1 MHGPCQPVRL
11 ADTESS
17 RSPPWRTPSAPTNAR
32 SRGPRALRS
41 ARNWI
46 HATLNGHP
54 HSDDAALIVTE
65 LGTNALTYTASGC
78 GTGAFHVTITV
89 SELTT
94 TIAVTD
100 SGQARTTPE
109 IQHPPLNATHGRGLG
124 MVAVLADNVTIQ
136 GDDSGRTVTAEL
148 RADSHQGGHPC

>member
-1 MHGPCQPVRL
+1 MED
-11 ADTESS
+11 AM
-17 RSPPWRTPSAPTNAR
+17 RTHQRTFPGN
-32 SRGPRALRS
+32 PRALRS

-46 HATLNGHP
+46 HAALIGHP

-65 LGTNALTYTASGC
+65 LGTNALTYTASGH
-78 GTGAFHVTITV
+78 GAGAFHVTLTV

-124 MVAVLADNVTIQ
+124 MVAALADNITIQ

-148 RADSHQGGHPC
+148 HADGHQGGHPC

>member
-1 MHGPCQPVRL
+1 M
-11 ADTESS
+11 
-17 RSPPWRTPSAPTNAR
+17 RTHQRTFP
-32 SRGPRALRS
+32 GDPRALHS

-46 HATLNGHP
+46 HAALNGHP

-78 GTGAFHVTITV
+78 GAGTFHVTLTV

-100 SGQARTTPE
+100 SGHAKTTPA
-109 IQHPPLNATHGRGLG
+109 IQHLPLNATHGRGLG
-124 MVAVLADNVTIQ
+124 MVAALAHSVTVQ

-148 RADSHQGGHPC
+148 HTVGHQGGHPC

>member
-1 MHGPCQPVRL
+1 M
-11 ADTESS
+11 
-17 RSPPWRTPSAPTNAR
+17 RTHQRTFPGDPQ
-32 SRGPRALRS
+32 ALRI

-54 HSDDAALIVTE
+54 RSDDAALIVTE
-65 LGTNALTYTASGC
+65 LGTNALTYTASG
-78 GTGAFHVTITV
+78 GAGAFHVTLTV

-100 SGQARTTPE
+100 SGRARTTPE
-109 IQHPPLNATHGRGLG
+109 IQQPPLNATHGRGLG
-124 MVAVLADNVTIQ
+124 MVAALADSVTVQ

-148 RADSHQGGHPC
+148 RTVGHQGGHPC